1 MEYRYDGTENMFLK
15 VNKEKAAACKQEK
28 GASHQVTRDER
39 KSFLK
44 YKCETHQH
52 FEKQNKN
59 KEGKTYDFLNLHP
72 SSNPYSFLT

>member
-1 MEYRYDGTENMFLK
+1 MEYRYDGTEDMFLK

-28 GASHQVTRDER
+28 GVSHQVTRDER

-52 FEKQNKN
+52 FENKIA
-59 KEGKTYDFLNLHP
+59 
-72 SSNPYSFLT
+72 